1 MEVITAY
8 VTEEFGLKRTIV
20 VLSSIVILVFCATFS
35 SLSLGVWSDLQLFGM
50 SLFDFFDSKILL
62 PVGGLFISVFLGW
75 FYPRKETLD
84 ELSNGGKLSVPLFN
98 IYFFLLR
105 YIVPVAIAL
114 IFINELGLT
123 K

>member
-1 MEVITAY
+1 M
-8 VTEEFGLKRTIV
+8 
-20 VLSSIVILVFCATFS
+20 LSSIVILVFCATLS

-50 SLFDFFDSKILL
+50 SLFDFFDYLSSKILL